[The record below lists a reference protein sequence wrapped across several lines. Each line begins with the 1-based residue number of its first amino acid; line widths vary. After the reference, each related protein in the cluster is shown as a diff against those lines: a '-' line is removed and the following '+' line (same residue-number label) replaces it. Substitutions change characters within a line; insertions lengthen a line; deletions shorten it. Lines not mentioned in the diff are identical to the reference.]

1 MVTIFV
7 ALEFLLS
14 IDMLFVTNL
23 ENTRGKASEDTY
35 SSFRSVSC
43 FISEY
48 VYTDINMYFYS
59 KILYIWVRCLIICI
73 VKFSPWRCKAYHIHV
88 LFYNHSTFVK

>member
-14 IDMLFVTNL
+14 TDMLFVKIWKIQG
-23 ENTRGKASEDTY
+23 GKASEDTY
-35 SSFRSVSC
+35 SSFRSVYC
-43 FISEY
+43 FINEY
-48 VYTDINMYFYS
+48 VYTNMYFYS

-73 VKFSPWRCKAYHIHV
+73 VKFSLWRCKAYHIHV
-88 LFYNHSTFVK
+88 LFCNHSTFVK